1 MLSIMLAALLNT
13 AIVPAPGAPAATRL
27 PFAPVTAALATGFS
41 DEEHLLKA
49 RQAMLAGELD
59 VARREFIIA
68 AALDRDAGR
77 IPMEAT
83 FGLARVLYGQNR
95 EGDAA
100 RLLDDLATEALRQGN
115 IDCAALAL
123 NDALWLH
130 LRADRRAESL
140 ADGLRLSEVL
150 NDTRL
155 SDTVRQE
162 VRARFR

>member
-1 MLSIMLAALLNT
+1 MYTIMLAALLNT
-13 AIVPAPGAPAATRL
+13 VTTASPGAPAATRL
-27 PFAPVTAALATGFS
+27 PFARAAIEVAHTPV

-49 RQAMLAGELD
+49 RVAMLAGQLD
-59 VARREFIIA
+59 LARREFIIA

-95 EGDAA
+95 EAEAA
-100 RLLDDLATEALRQGN
+100 RLLDELATEALQQQN
-115 IDCAALAL
+115 VDCAALAL

-130 LRADRRAESL
+130 LRANRRADAL
-140 ADGLRLSEVL
+140 ADGLRLTDVL

-155 SDTVRQE
+155 SDTVRRE
-162 VRARFR
+162 VRSRFR